1 MSIKSWVT
9 VVKPPLALRH
19 VSSARPSLPPHGF
32 KYRRLAAFPPHGV
45 HAGLGQHC
53 ARGANEREV
62 KSPLPSSSS
71 HERERVCV
79 RIPMAAVTSSCFISR
94 TSCSGYGGAFDS
106 ESITFQSRRV
116 PYLRTLATT
125 YEGLRT
131 RNVVDS
137 RQMQLNAKATSRQAR
152 RGTRHASQR
161 PWAIVVCG
169 SGMNLVFVGAEV
181 APWSKTGGLGD
192 VLGGLP
198 PAMALK
204 VGDRMETVRFFHCYK
219 RGVDRVFVDH
229 PMFLEKGT
237 GKKKLEHQ
245 LALLETMFPD
255 KVRAHLKFNVP
266 LAHGIMA
273 GADILAVTSRFE
285 PCGLIQLQA
294 MQYGICDVVD
304 KADVK
309 KLVKTVKRALKVYGT
324 PAFAEMI
331 QNCMAQD
338 LSWKVSYK
346 NIYFS

>member
-1 MSIKSWVT
+1 
-9 VVKPPLALRH
+9 
-19 VSSARPSLPPHGF
+19 
-32 KYRRLAAFPPHGV
+32 
-45 HAGLGQHC
+45 
-53 ARGANEREV
+53 
-62 KSPLPSSSS
+62 
-71 HERERVCV
+71 
-79 RIPMAAVTSSCFISR
+79 MAAVTSSRFISR

-106 ESITFQSRRV
+106 ESMTFQSRRV

-229 PMFLEKGT
+229 PMFLEKVIDWRTNGFT
-237 GKKKLEHQ
+237 WFQVAFCIHNIAYQGRFAFSDFARLN
-245 LALLETMFPD
+245 LPD
-255 KVRAHLKFNVP
+255 KFKSSFDFID
-266 LAHGIMA
+266 G
-273 GADILAVTSRFE
+273 
-285 PCGLIQLQA
+285 
-294 MQYGICDVVD
+294 Y
-304 KADVK
+304 
-309 KLVKTVKRALKVYGT
+309 ALHFLYVITY
-324 PAFAEMI
+324 
-331 QNCMAQD
+331 
-338 LSWKVSYK
+338 
-346 NIYFS
+346 